1 MKKFI
6 LKFLFVLCIT
16 FSGFSVSTMAQVPEL
31 TEGLHKA
38 DNFNLAKNKPHYIR
52 NTSPDS
58 SAYVLIFDGNEN
70 LQQTIRLKP
79 QSAKYKLVPLEP
91 GARIIIFGNGIVSIS

>member
-6 LKFLFVLCIT
+6 LKFFFVLCLI
-16 FSGFSVSTMAQVPEL
+16 FSCFSVSTMAQVPDL

-38 DNFNLAKNKPHYIR
+38 DNFNLSKDKPHYIQ

-58 SAYVLIFDGNEN
+58 SAYVLILDGNEN

-91 GARIIIFGNGIVSIS
+91 GARIVIFGNGIVSIT